1 MLRVA
6 PEGVVD
12 VVTETGLAM
21 PKPVMVAGGVAVLLA
36 ESVTLSIFSSKVAK
50 NWSNIASVCMP
61 LALPELFLDH
71 GVEGEETG
79 FCIGVEGD
87 ICNVV
92 NLSLPGLKWLEPIL
106 GCTRDGV

>member
-12 VVTETGLAM
+12 VVTETGMAM

-36 ESVTLSIFSSKVAK
+36 ESVRLSMVSSNRAK
-50 NWSNIASVCMP
+50 KWSNIASVCMP

-79 FCIGVEGD
+79 FWSGVEGD
-87 ICNVV
+87 ICSDVV
-92 NLSLPGLKWLEPIL
+92 NPGLKWLEPIL
-106 GCTRDGV
+106 GCPRDGV